1 MTDASKLESIIRH
14 ALSIKENLSPQ
25 SNSEDK
31 KELKKRIETDLN
43 VKFKGPSTIFAVLS
57 KLVRTTTTT
66 LVIAHTIIPL
76 FKELIPCLFKSSS
89 YGSTEINFMKIRN
102 SFNDHPDQDVKKFA
116 HETTRTTAEEKKKT
130 SARAQARCLERLESP
145 LHIDMDVFLENIRNG
160 IKDNNFAPLMCALQA
175 ACGARNIELL
185 NPKLSQFE
193 LSDEEGFVIQRGQ
206 AKSRKKEVI
215 DLIEKP
221 ILGVP
226 VLLFLERLEYARTF
240 TALSVSKGKT
250 NSQLGDLYQDKI
262 VKHVKSLYPQFKSS
276 DGSHRLRGAY
286 VKISHIIHSNKDVS
300 PTSWAKRV
308 LGHSTLA
315 TAAHYDS
322 IIIDR
327 SPINININ
335 ERVST
340 LEFQMESM
348 LYSIRTL
355 QQKKRKRIFI
365 DSEEDE

>member
-1 MTDASKLESIIRH
+1 
-14 ALSIKENLSPQ
+14 
-25 SNSEDK
+25 
-31 KELKKRIETDLN
+31 
-43 VKFKGPSTIFAVLS
+43 
-57 KLVRTTTTT
+57 
-66 LVIAHTIIPL
+66 
-76 FKELIPCLFKSSS
+76 
-89 YGSTEINFMKIRN
+89 
-102 SFNDHPDQDVKKFA
+102 
-116 HETTRTTAEEKKKT
+116 
-130 SARAQARCLERLESP
+130 
-145 LHIDMDVFLENIRNG
+145 MDVFLENIRNG
-160 IKDNNFAPLMCALQA
+160 IKDTNFAPLMCALQA

-193 LSDEEGFVIQRGQ
+193 LSEEEGFVIQRGQ

-215 DLIEKP
+215 DVIEKP

-226 VLLFLERLEYARTF
+226 VLLFLE
-240 TALSVSKGKT
+240 
-250 NSQLGDLYQDKI
+250 QLGDLYQDKI
-262 VKHVKSLYPQFKSS
+262 VKHVKSLYPQFKQS

-286 VKISHIIHSNKDVS
+286 VKISHILHSNKDVS

-308 LGHSTLA
+308 LGHATLA

-355 QQKKRKRIFI
+355 QQKKRKRIFV